1 MNNGE
6 NELQTV
12 DVEKIRTAIKLHT
25 PIEVTSY
32 TLPRNMEIYI
42 QQVMD
47 TFLHEC
53 HQDHM
58 TGYLNFCLGELLT
71 NSKKA
76 NTKRI
81 YFKLN
86 NLDINNQDDYER
98 GMENFKTDTLNNIEY
113 YLGEQKIAGLYIKFS
128 IQLGDDYIK
137 VEIKN
142 NSVLTPWEKERITT
156 KLESVDKYKAEK
168 DGFVKS
174 LDQTEGA
181 GLGIIIIILMLEKVG
196 LTKEN
201 YRVFST
207 DDETITQIILPLD
220 TQIQSGIETGCLEC
234 VKAQPDIPVLEEV
247 FDELEEELNKPVLD
261 KKKITQIISRDVTLT
276 CLLLKQ
282 SNKKE
287 TDCIKIS
294 TALDIIGFENL
305 KKIYNRQNKELR
317 IIKRS
322 DDIHDFWTHSYHS
335 AFYAYNF
342 VRNFDK
348 NNEFDPEEMYIFALL
363 HCLESILL
371 ETASSENKHNLMSS
385 FEKKGI
391 TPEDFALL
399 KQDHCHGSSCC
410 LVAQTWGLPQKLEK
424 QMLLYR
430 EPEKIKGENKRF
442 SYLLYLSEIIQYYKE
457 KRIAFYQINK
467 EACKEFE
474 IDSEE
479 KLNYIISKLEEAL

>member
-1 MNNGE
+1 MDRSE
-6 NELQTV
+6 KELQTV

-25 PIEVTSY
+25 PIEVTTY
-32 TLPRNMEIYI
+32 TLPRNMEIYV

-47 TFLHEC
+47 TFLQEC
-53 HQDHM
+53 HQEHM
-58 TGYLNFCLGELLT
+58 IGYLNFCLGELLT

-86 NLDINNQDDYER
+86 KLDIFNKDDYLR
-98 GMENFKTDTLNNIEY
+98 GMENFKVDTLNNIEY

-142 NSVLTPWEKERITT
+142 NSVLTPWEEERIND
-156 KLESVDKYKAEK
+156 KLTSVDKYKKEK

-201 YRVFST
+201 YKIFST
-207 DDETITQIILPLD
+207 DTETITQIILPLD
-220 TQIQSGIETGCLEC
+220 TKVQSGIETGCLEC
-234 VKAQPDIPVLEEV
+234 VKAQSDIPILEDA

-261 KKKITQIISRDVTLT
+261 KKKITQLISKDVTLT
-276 CLLLKQ
+276 CLLLKHA
-282 SNKKE
+282 NKKE
-287 TDCIKIS
+287 TDCTKIS

-305 KKIYNRQNKELR
+305 KKIYKRTNKELR
-317 IIKRS
+317 IIKT
-322 DDIHDFWTHSYHS
+322 DEDIHGLWPHSYQS

-342 VRNFDK
+342 VKNFDTK
-348 NNEFDPEEMYIFALL
+348 NEFDAEEMYIFALL

-371 ETASSENKHNLMSS
+371 ETATSSSKKKLMED

-391 TPEDFALL
+391 TPMDFALL
-399 KQDHCHGSSCC
+399 KQDHCHGSSSC
-410 LVAQTWGLPQKLEK
+410 LTARTWGLPAKIEK
-424 QMLLYR
+424 QLTLYR
-430 EPEKIKGENKRF
+430 EPEKAAGENRRF
-442 SYLLYLSEIIQYYKE
+442 SYLLYISEIIQYYKE
-457 KRIAFYQINK
+457 KKIDFYQINAEAKK
-467 EACKEFE
+467 EFDIDCKE
-474 IDSEE
+474 
-479 KLNYIISKLEEAL
+479 KLDFIIKKLEEAL